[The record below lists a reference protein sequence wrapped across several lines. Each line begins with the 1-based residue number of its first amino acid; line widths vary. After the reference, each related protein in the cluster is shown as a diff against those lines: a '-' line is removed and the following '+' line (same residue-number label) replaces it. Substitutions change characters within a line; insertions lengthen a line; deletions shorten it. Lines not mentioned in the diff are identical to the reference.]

1 VDPHALSLP
10 MFTLVVAGLDA
21 FNPCAFFVLLFLLSL
36 MVHARSR
43 SRMLLIGGTF
53 VFFSGLVYFVF
64 MAAWLNLFLVVGGAP
79 LVTLIAGAIAVLIG
93 LLNTKDYFYFKQGP
107 SLTIPDGAKPA
118 LYRRMRGL
126 LGAENMAAMLVGTVA
141 LALAANS
148 YELLCTAGFP
158 MIFTR
163 VLTLHEVGGAG
174 YYGYLALYN
183 LIYIL
188 PLLAIVAVFTVT
200 LGVRKLS
207 EQQGRVLKLLSGIM
221 MLGLGVV
228 LLAAPD
234 LLNSL
239 WVGVALLSAALTITV
254 AVDSVRR
261 LLDGRAAGR
270 SL

>member
-1 VDPHALSLP
+1 
-10 MFTLVVAGLDA
+10 
-21 FNPCAFFVLLFLLSL
+21 
-36 MVHARSR
+36 
-43 SRMLLIGGTF
+43 
-53 VFFSGLVYFVF
+53 
-64 MAAWLNLFLVVGGAP
+64 
-79 LVTLIAGAIAVLIG
+79 
-93 LLNTKDYFYFKQGP
+93 
-107 SLTIPDGAKPA
+107 
-118 LYRRMRGL
+118 
-126 LGAENMAAMLVGTVA
+126 
-141 LALAANS
+141 
-148 YELLCTAGFP
+148 

-239 WVGVALLSAALTITV
+239 WVGVALLAAALTITV